1 LFEVENLTVYRGDKA
16 VVHGLSFTVSEGSIV
31 GLLGPNG
38 AGKTTAICGLL
49 GLLRS
54 SSDRLS
60 LNDVDLRDH
69 PKERRARLGY
79 VPQAVAMYPELSVVE
94 NLKIWGGLYGIGDQR
109 IQKRV
114 EFAIELA
121 GLQERGK
128 DRVHALSGGMKRR
141 LNLAIGLLHDPDVL
155 ICDEPTTG
163 VDAESRRAIYR
174 ALHEMKEAG
183 KHVLYTTHYFK
194 EVEDLCDRVVIL
206 QEGKMV
212 LQDSL
217 DALLSAKEQGENT
230 SIAVQTSLS
239 SQELEEAMTQA
250 GIPFSQTS
258 LPKPSLEEV
267 FLKVTQ
273 NKGVEP

>member
-1 LFEVENLTVYRGDKA
+1 MFEVENLTVYRGNKA
-16 VVHGLSFTVSEGSIV
+16 VVEGLSFTVGEGAIV

-49 GLLRS
+49 GLLAS
-54 SSDRLS
+54 SSDTLS
-60 LNDVDLRDH
+60 LNHVDLRDH
-69 PKERRARLGY
+69 PQERRARLGY
-79 VPQAVAMYPELSVVE
+79 VPQAVAMYPELSVTE
-94 NLKIWGGLYGIGDQR
+94 NLNIWGGLYGIQR
-109 IQKRV
+109 GRIRNRV
-114 EFAIELA
+114 EFALDLA
-121 GLQERGK
+121 GLKERRE

-174 ALHEMKEAG
+174 ALQEMKDAG

-217 DALLSAKEQGENT
+217 SALLSRQGPGENN

-239 SQELEEAMTQA
+239 PQALEEAMTQA
-250 GIPFSQTS
+250 GIPFTQTT
-258 LPKPSLEEV
+258 LPKPSLEDV

-273 NKGVEP
+273 GEGVKP